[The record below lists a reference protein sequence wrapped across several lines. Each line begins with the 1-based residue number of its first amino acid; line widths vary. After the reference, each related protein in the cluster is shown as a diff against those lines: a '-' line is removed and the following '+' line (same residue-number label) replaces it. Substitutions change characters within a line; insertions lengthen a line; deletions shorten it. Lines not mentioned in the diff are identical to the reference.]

1 MRKLFLVI
9 FLVVGIFG
17 FTIGAPILAIA
28 QGQTN
33 DNFTR
38 VIIGFDKPV
47 GASEQAL
54 VRAYGGKIKYS
65 YSIVNAIAAQM
76 PESSLAGLSHN
87 PHVTAV
93 EADDTVY
100 AVDVFDT
107 ELDNAWGVK
116 HIQSGDVH
124 AAGNKGAD
132 VEGGVKIGIIDSG
145 VNYLHPDLN
154 DNFDPLNLGYDFY
167 YYDYDPMDMYGHGTH
182 VAGTACAE
190 DNDIGSVDPKLGVV
204 GVAPECDLYS
214 LRVLNEEGVGYWS
227 DIIAAVGWSTGVEMQ
242 IKNVFTGEMLTVQ
255 GLKLDVINLSLGKDR
270 DPGST
275 VKQAFDN
282 AEAQGVVIVAA
293 AGNSGNV
300 GGKGNNV
307 IYPAKYDSVI
317 AVAAT
322 DSNNNRASFSSTG
335 DKVEIAAP
343 GVNVYS
349 TWNDNAG
356 YYDPQ
361 PTCTGTPLDINGDGQ
376 PDGEC
381 YKYGSGTSMASPHV
395 AGVAALIIAAGYS
408 DYNGDGAVNNR
419 DVRAILD
426 ASATD
431 LGSSG
436 RDPQFGYGLVNA
448 LFAVQ
453 TASANIIPTANAG
466 ADQTVVDSDG
476 NGTEDVMLDGSSS
489 SDSDGSIVSY
499 EWREGAT
506 LLTTGV
512 SPTLSFALGNHT
524 VTLTVTDND
533 GATASDSVQINV
545 AAESS
550 GVTLAAVG
558 YKIKGLMKADL
569 SWSGATS
576 GNVDVYRNGSV
587 ITTTPNDGTYTDN
600 INQKGG
606 GTFTYKICEAGTS
619 VCSNESIVA
628 F

>member
-1 MRKLFLVI
+1 MKN
-9 FLVVGIFG
+9 
-17 FTIGAPILAIA
+17 LAILGLA
-28 QGQTN
+28 LLLALPVGTSTSFAAVKPQN
-33 DNFTR
+33 DNLNR
-38 VIIGFDKPV
+38 VLIAFDKPV
-47 GASEQAL
+47 GTGEQAL
-54 VRAYGGKIKYS
+54 IRAYGGKIKYS
-65 YSIVNAIAAQM
+65 YSIVNAIAAQV
-76 PESSLAGLSHN
+76 PASALDGLSHN
-87 PHVTAV
+87 PHVTSV

-100 AVDVFDT
+100 AVDI
-107 ELDNAWGVK
+107 ELDNSWGVR
-116 HIQSGDVH
+116 HIQTGDVH
-124 AAGNKGAD
+124 ATPYSNKGA
-132 VEGGVKIGIIDSG
+132 GVKIGIIDSG
-145 VNYLHPDLN
+145 VNYFHPDLN

-167 YYDYDPMDMYGHGTH
+167 YYDYDPMDVYGHGTH

-190 DNDIGSVDPKLGVV
+190 DNDIGSIDPKLGVV
-204 GVAPECDLYS
+204 GVAPECNLYS
-214 LRVLNEEGVGYWS
+214 LRVLNEDGAGYWS
-227 DIIAAVGWSTGVEMQ
+227 DIIAAVEWSTGATMQ
-242 IKNVFTGEMLTVQ
+242 IQNVFTKEMLTVQ

>member
-1 MRKLFLVI
+1 MKNLSILGLALLLALPV
-9 FLVVGIFG
+9 
-17 FTIGAPILAIA
+17 GAPVSFAA
-28 QGQTN
+28 VKPQN
-33 DNFTR
+33 DNLTR
-38 VIIGFDKPV
+38 VLIAFDKPV

-65 YSIVNAIAAQM
+65 YSIVNAIAAQV
-76 PESSLAGLSHN
+76 PESALSGLSRN
-87 PHVTAV
+87 PHVTSV
-93 EADDTVY
+93 EADDMVY
-100 AVDVFDT
+100 AVDT
-107 ELDNAWGVK
+107 EIDNSWGVQ
-116 HIQSGDVH
+116 HIQAGDAH
-124 AAGNKGAD
+124 ATPYSNKGAG
-132 VEGGVKIGIIDSG
+132 VEIGIIDSG

-167 YYDYDPMDMYGHGTH
+167 YYDYDPMDVYGHGTH

-204 GVAPECDLYS
+204 GVAPECNLYS
-214 LRVLNEEGVGYWS
+214 LRVLNEDGVGYWS
-227 DIIAAVGWSTGVEMQ
+227 DIIAAVEWSTGATMQ
-242 IKNVFTGEMLTVQ
+242 IENVFTGDMLTVQ

-293 AGNSGNV
+293 AGNSGTMN
-300 GGKGNNV
+300 GKGNNV

-322 DSNNNRASFSSTG
+322 DSNDNRASFSSTG

-361 PTCTGTPLDINGDGQ
+361 PVCTGILTDINGDGQ

-408 DYNGDGAVNNR
+408 DYNGDGVINNR

-431 LGSSG
+431 LGTTG

-448 LFAVQ
+448 LSAVQ
-453 TASANIIPTANAG
+453 TAGANITPKADAG
-466 ADQTVVDSDG
+466 ADQAVVDSDG
-476 NGTEDVMLDGSSS
+476 DGVENVALNGSGS

-499 EWREGAT
+499 EWYEGAT
-506 LLTTGV
+506 LLATGV
-512 SPTLSFALGNHT
+512 SPTAALALGNHT
-524 VTLTVTDND
+524 VTLTVTDNE
-533 GATASDSVQINV
+533 GATASDSVQINIV
-545 AAESS
+545 AESS
-550 GVTLAAVG
+550 GIALSTVG
-558 YKIKGLMKADL
+558 YKVKGLMKADL
-569 SWSGATS
+569 SWDGATS

-587 ITTTPNDGTYTDN
+587 ITTTVNDWTYTDN
-600 INQKGG
+600 INQRGS

-619 VCSNESIVA
+619 VCSNESAVA

>member
-1 MRKLFLVI
+1 MKN
-9 FLVVGIFG
+9 
-17 FTIGAPILAIA
+17 LAILGLA
-28 QGQTN
+28 LLLALPVGASTSFAAVKPQN

-38 VIIGFDKPV
+38 VFIGFDKPV

-65 YSIVNAIAAQM
+65 YSIVNAIAAQV
-76 PESSLAGLSHN
+76 PESALDGLSHN
-87 PHVTAV
+87 PHVTVV

-124 AAGNKGAD
+124 ATGNKGAD
-132 VEGGVKIGIIDSG
+132 IEGGVKIGIIDSG

-154 DNFDPLNLGYDFY
+154 DNFDSLNLGYDFY
-167 YYDYDPMDMYGHGTH
+167 YYDYDPMDVYGHGTH

-214 LRVLNEEGVGYWS
+214 LRVLNEDGVGYWS
-227 DIIAAVGWSTGVEMQ
+227 DIIAAVEWSTGVEMQ
-242 IKNVFTGEMLTVQ
+242 IENVFTGEMLTVQ
-255 GLKLDVINLSLGKDR
+255 GLKMDVINLSLGKDR
-270 DPGST
+270 DPGT
-275 VKQAFDN
+275 MVKQAFDN
-282 AEAQGVVIVAA
+282 AEAKGVMIVAA
-293 AGNSGNV
+293 AGNSGTAM
-300 GGKGNNV
+300 GKGNNV
-307 IYPAKYDSVI
+307 IYPARYDSVI

-335 DKVEIAAP
+335 DTVEIAAP

-361 PTCTGTPLDINGDGQ
+361 PVCTGTLTDINGDGQ

-395 AGVAALIIAAGYS
+395 AGVVALVIAAGYS
-408 DYNGDGAVNNR
+408 DYNGDGVINNR
-419 DVRAILD
+419 DVRAILN
-426 ASATD
+426 ASAID
-431 LGSSG
+431 LGATG
-436 RDPQFGYGLVNA
+436 RDPQFGYGLVSA
-448 LFAVQ
+448 LLAVQ
-453 TASANIIPTANAG
+453 TAGIDINITPTANAG
-466 ADQTVVDSDG
+466 ADQTVVDSLGDG
-476 NGTEDVMLDGSSS
+476 IEDVTLDGSGS

-499 EWREGAT
+499 EWYEGAT
-506 LLTTGV
+506 LLATGV
-512 SPTLSFALGNHT
+512 SPTLPFTLGSHT
-524 VTLTVTDND
+524 VTLTVTDNED
-533 GATASDSVQINV
+533 ATASDSVQINV
-545 AAESS
+545 VAELSDI
-550 GVTLAAVG
+550 TLSTLG
-558 YKIKGLMKADL
+558 YKVKGVMKADL
-569 SWSGATS
+569 VWSGATS
-576 GNVDVYRNGSV
+576 ENVDVYRDGDI
-587 ITTTPNDGTYTDN
+587 ITTTANDGAHTDN
-600 INQKGG
+600 INKKGS

-619 VCSNESIVA
+619 VCSSESVVS

>member
-1 MRKLFLVI
+1 MKNLSILGLALLLALPV
-9 FLVVGIFG
+9 
-17 FTIGAPILAIA
+17 GAPVSFAA
-28 QGQTN
+28 VKPQN
-33 DNFTR
+33 DNLTR
-38 VIIGFDKPV
+38 VLIAFDKPV

-65 YSIVNAIAAQM
+65 YSIVNAIAAQV
-76 PESSLAGLSHN
+76 PESALSGLSRN
-87 PHVTAV
+87 PHVTSV
-93 EADDTVY
+93 EADDMVY
-100 AVDVFDT
+100 AVDT
-107 ELDNAWGVK
+107 EIDNSWGVQ
-116 HIQSGDVH
+116 HIQAGDAH
-124 AAGNKGAD
+124 ATPYSNKGAG
-132 VEGGVKIGIIDSG
+132 VEIGIIDSG

-167 YYDYDPMDMYGHGTH
+167 YYDYDPMDVYGHGTH

-204 GVAPECDLYS
+204 GVAPECNLYS
-214 LRVLNEEGVGYWS
+214 LRVLNEDGVGYWS
-227 DIIAAVGWSTGVEMQ
+227 DIIAAVEWSTGATMQ
-242 IKNVFTGEMLTVQ
+242 IENVFTGDMLTVQ

-293 AGNSGNV
+293 AGNSGTMN
-300 GGKGNNV
+300 GKGNNV

-322 DSNNNRASFSSTG
+322 DSNDNRASFSSTG

-361 PTCTGTPLDINGDGQ
+361 PVCTGILTDINGDGQ

-395 AGVAALIIAAGYS
+395 AGVAAVIIAAGYS
-408 DYNGDGAVNNR
+408 DYNGDGVINNR

-431 LGSSG
+431 LGATG

-448 LFAVQ
+448 LSAVQ
-453 TASANIIPTANAG
+453 TAGANITPKADAG
-466 ADQTVVDSDG
+466 ADQAVVDSDG
-476 NGTEDVMLDGSSS
+476 DGVENVALNGSGS

-499 EWREGAT
+499 EWYEGAT
-506 LLTTGV
+506 LLATGV
-512 SPTLSFALGNHT
+512 SPTAALALGNHT
-524 VTLTVTDND
+524 VTLTVTDNE
-533 GATASDSVQINV
+533 GATASDSVQINIV
-545 AAESS
+545 AESS
-550 GVTLAAVG
+550 GIALSTVG
-558 YKIKGLMKADL
+558 YKVKGLMKADL
-569 SWSGATS
+569 SWGGATS

-587 ITTTPNDGTYTDN
+587 ITTTVNDWTYTDN
-600 INQKGG
+600 INQRGS

-619 VCSNESIVA
+619 VCSNESAVV

>member
-1 MRKLFLVI
+1 MKNLSILGLALLLALPV
-9 FLVVGIFG
+9 
-17 FTIGAPILAIA
+17 GAPVSFAA
-28 QGQTN
+28 VKPQN
-33 DNFTR
+33 DNLTR
-38 VIIGFDKPV
+38 VLIAFDKPV

-65 YSIVNAIAAQM
+65 YSIVNAIAAQV
-76 PESSLAGLSHN
+76 PESALSGLSRN
-87 PHVTAV
+87 PHVTSV
-93 EADDTVY
+93 EADDMVY
-100 AVDVFDT
+100 AVDT
-107 ELDNAWGVK
+107 EIDNSWGVQ
-116 HIQSGDVH
+116 HIQAGDAH
-124 AAGNKGAD
+124 ATPYSNKGAG
-132 VEGGVKIGIIDSG
+132 VEIGIIDSG

-167 YYDYDPMDMYGHGTH
+167 YYDYDPMDVYGHGTH

-204 GVAPECDLYS
+204 GVAPECNLYS
-214 LRVLNEEGVGYWS
+214 LRVLNEDGVGYWS
-227 DIIAAVGWSTGVEMQ
+227 DIIAAVEWSTGATMQ
-242 IKNVFTGEMLTVQ
+242 IENVFTGEMLTVQ
-255 GLKLDVINLSLGKDR
+255 GIKLDVINLSLGKDR

-293 AGNSGNV
+293 AGNSGTMN
-300 GGKGNNV
+300 GKGNNV

-322 DSNNNRASFSSTG
+322 DSNDNRASFSSTG

-361 PTCTGTPLDINGDGQ
+361 PVCTGILTDINGDWQ

-408 DYNGDGAVNNR
+408 DYNGDGVTNNR

-431 LGSSG
+431 LGATG

-448 LFAVQ
+448 LLAVQ
-453 TASANIIPTANAG
+453 TAGANITPKANAG

-476 NGTEDVMLDGSSS
+476 DGIENVILDGSSS

-499 EWREGAT
+499 EWYEGAT
-506 LLTTGV
+506 LLATGV
-512 SPTLSFALGNHT
+512 SPTLPFALGNHT
-524 VTLTVTDND
+524 VTLTVTDNE
-533 GATASDSVQINV
+533 GAMANDSVQINV
-545 AAESS
+545 VAESS
-550 GVTLAAVG
+550 GVTLSTVG
-558 YKIKGLMKADL
+558 YKVKGLMKADL
-569 SWSGATS
+569 SWGGATS

-587 ITTTPNDGTYTDN
+587 ITTTANDWTYTDN
-600 INQKGG
+600 INQRGS

-619 VCSNESIVA
+619 VCSNESAVV

>member
-1 MRKLFLVI
+1 MKNLSILGLALLLALPV
-9 FLVVGIFG
+9 
-17 FTIGAPILAIA
+17 GAPVSFAA
-28 QGQTN
+28 VKPQN
-33 DNFTR
+33 DNLTR
-38 VIIGFDKPV
+38 VLIAFDKPV

-65 YSIVNAIAAQM
+65 YSIVNAIAAQV
-76 PESSLAGLSHN
+76 PESALSGLSRN
-87 PHVTAV
+87 PHVTSV
-93 EADDTVY
+93 EADDMVY
-100 AVDVFDT
+100 AVDT
-107 ELDNAWGVK
+107 EIDNSWGVQ
-116 HIQSGDVH
+116 HIQAGDAH
-124 AAGNKGAD
+124 ATPYSNKGAG
-132 VEGGVKIGIIDSG
+132 VEIGIIDSG

-167 YYDYDPMDMYGHGTH
+167 YYDYDPMDVYGHGTH

-204 GVAPECDLYS
+204 GVAPECNLYS
-214 LRVLNEEGVGYWS
+214 LRVLNEDGVGYWS
-227 DIIAAVGWSTGVEMQ
+227 DIIAAVEWSTGATMQ
-242 IKNVFTGEMLTVQ
+242 IENVFTGDMLTVQ

-293 AGNSGNV
+293 AGNSGTMN
-300 GGKGNNV
+300 GKGNNV

-322 DSNNNRASFSSTG
+322 DSNDNRASFSSTG

-361 PTCTGTPLDINGDGQ
+361 PVCTGILTDINGDGQ

-408 DYNGDGAVNNR
+408 DYNGDGVINNR

-431 LGSSG
+431 LGTTG

-448 LFAVQ
+448 LSAVQ
-453 TASANIIPTANAG
+453 TAGANITPKADAG
-466 ADQTVVDSDG
+466 ADQAVVDSDG
-476 NGTEDVMLDGSSS
+476 DGVENVALNGSGS

-499 EWREGAT
+499 EWYEGAT
-506 LLTTGV
+506 LLATGV
-512 SPTLSFALGNHT
+512 SPTAALALGNHT
-524 VTLTVTDND
+524 VTLTVTDNE
-533 GATASDSVQINV
+533 GATASDSVQINIV
-545 AAESS
+545 AESS
-550 GVTLAAVG
+550 GIALSTVG
-558 YKIKGLMKADL
+558 YKVKGLMKADL
-569 SWSGATS
+569 SWDGATS

-587 ITTTPNDGTYTDN
+587 ITTTVNDWTYTDN
-600 INQKGG
+600 INQRGS

-619 VCSNESIVA
+619 VCSNESAVV

>member
-1 MRKLFLVI
+1 MKNSISILGLALLLAFP
-9 FLVVGIFG
+9 VGASTSF
-17 FTIGAPILAIA
+17 AAVKS
-28 QGQTN
+28 QN
-33 DNFTR
+33 DQLIR
-38 VIIGFDKPV
+38 VLIGFDKSV

-65 YSIVNAIAAQM
+65 YSIVNAIAAQV
-76 PESSLAGLSHN
+76 PESALAGLAHN

-100 AVDVFDT
+100 AADVFDT

-116 HIQSGDVH
+116 HIQSADVH
-124 AAGNKGAD
+124 VTGNKGAGVD
-132 VEGGVKIGIIDSG
+132 GGVKIGIIDSG

-154 DNFDPLNLGYDFY
+154 DNFDSLNLGYDFY
-167 YYDYDPMDMYGHGTH
+167 YYDYDPMDVYGHGTH

-190 DNDIGSVDPKLGVV
+190 DNDNGNADPKLGVV
-204 GVAPECDLYS
+204 GVAPSCNLYS
-214 LRVLNEEGVGYWS
+214 LRVLNEDGVGYWS
-227 DIIAAVGWSTGVEMQ
+227 DIIAAVEWSTGATMQ
-242 IKNVFTGEMLTVQ
+242 IENVFTREMLTVQ
-255 GLKLDVINLSLGKDR
+255 GLELDVINLSLGKDR

-293 AGNSGNV
+293 VGNSGTVN
-300 GGKGNNV
+300 GKGSNV

-322 DSNNNRASFSSTG
+322 DSNNTRASFSSTG

-361 PTCTGTPLDINGDGQ
+361 PVCTGTLTDINGDGQ

-408 DYNGDGAVNNR
+408 DYNGDGVINNR

-431 LGSSG
+431 LGITG

-448 LFAVQ
+448 LLAVQ
-453 TASANIIPTANAG
+453 TAGANITPKANAG

-476 NGTEDVMLDGSSS
+476 DGIENVILDGSSS

-499 EWREGAT
+499 EWYEGAT
-506 LLTTGV
+506 LLATGV
-512 SPTLSFALGNHT
+512 SPTLPFALGNHT
-524 VTLTVTDND
+524 VTLTVTDNE
-533 GATASDSVQINV
+533 GAMANDSVQINV
-545 AAESS
+545 VAESS
-550 GVTLAAVG
+550 GVTLSTVG
-558 YKIKGLMKADL
+558 YKVKGLMKADL

-587 ITTTPNDGTYTDN
+587 ITTTANDGTYTDS
-600 INQKGG
+600 INQRGG

-619 VCSNESIVA
+619 VCSNESVVT

>member
-1 MRKLFLVI
+1 M
-9 FLVVGIFG
+9 
-17 FTIGAPILAIA
+17 
-28 QGQTN
+28 
-33 DNFTR
+33 
-38 VIIGFDKPV
+38 
-47 GASEQAL
+47 
-54 VRAYGGKIKYS
+54 
-65 YSIVNAIAAQM
+65 NAIAAQV
-76 PESSLAGLSHN
+76 PESALAGLAHN

-100 AVDVFDT
+100 AADVFDT

-116 HIQSGDVH
+116 HIQSADVH
-124 AAGNKGAD
+124 VTGNKGAGVD
-132 VEGGVKIGIIDSG
+132 GGVKIGIIDSG

-154 DNFDPLNLGYDFY
+154 DNFDSLNLGYDFY
-167 YYDYDPMDMYGHGTH
+167 YYDYDPMDVYGHGTH

-190 DNDIGSVDPKLGVV
+190 DNDNGNADPKLGVV
-204 GVAPECDLYS
+204 GVAPSCNLYS
-214 LRVLNEEGVGYWS
+214 LRVLNEDGVGYWS
-227 DIIAAVGWSTGVEMQ
+227 DIIAAVEWSTGATMQ
-242 IKNVFTGEMLTVQ
+242 IENVFTGEMLTVQ
-255 GLKLDVINLSLGKDR
+255 GLELDVINLSLGKDR

-293 AGNSGNV
+293 VGNSGTVN
-300 GGKGNNV
+300 GKGSNV

-322 DSNNNRASFSSTG
+322 DSNNTRASFSSTG

-361 PTCTGTPLDINGDGQ
+361 PVCTGTLTDINGDGQ

-408 DYNGDGAVNNR
+408 DYNGDGVINNR

-431 LGSSG
+431 LGITG

-448 LFAVQ
+448 LLAVQ
-453 TASANIIPTANAG
+453 TAGANITPKANAG
-466 ADQTVVDSDG
+466 ADQTVVDFDG
-476 NGTEDVMLDGSSS
+476 NNVENVILDGSSS

-499 EWREGAT
+499 EWYEGAT
-506 LLTTGV
+506 LLATGV
-512 SPTLSFALGNHT
+512 SPTLPFALGNHT
-524 VTLTVTDND
+524 VTLTVTDNE
-533 GATASDSVQINV
+533 GAMANDSVQINV
-545 AAESS
+545 VAESS
-550 GVTLAAVG
+550 GVTLSTVG
-558 YKIKGLMKADL
+558 YKVKGLMKADL

-587 ITTTPNDGTYTDN
+587 ITTTANDGTYTDS
-600 INQKGG
+600 INQRGG

-619 VCSNESIVA
+619 VCSNESVVT

>member
-227 DIIAAVGWSTGVEMQ
+227 DIIAAVGWSTGV
-242 IKNVFTGEMLTVQ
+242 
-255 GLKLDVINLSLGKDR
+255 
-270 DPGST
+270 
-275 VKQAFDN
+275 
-282 AEAQGVVIVAA
+282 
-293 AGNSGNV
+293 
-300 GGKGNNV
+300 
-307 IYPAKYDSVI
+307 
-317 AVAAT
+317 
-322 DSNNNRASFSSTG
+322 
-335 DKVEIAAP
+335 
-343 GVNVYS
+343 
-349 TWNDNAG
+349 
-356 YYDPQ
+356 
-361 PTCTGTPLDINGDGQ
+361 
-376 PDGEC
+376 
-381 YKYGSGTSMASPHV
+381 
-395 AGVAALIIAAGYS
+395 
-408 DYNGDGAVNNR
+408 
-419 DVRAILD
+419 
-426 ASATD
+426 
-431 LGSSG
+431 
-436 RDPQFGYGLVNA
+436 
-448 LFAVQ
+448 
-453 TASANIIPTANAG
+453 
-466 ADQTVVDSDG
+466 
-476 NGTEDVMLDGSSS
+476 
-489 SDSDGSIVSY
+489 
-499 EWREGAT
+499 
-506 LLTTGV
+506 
-512 SPTLSFALGNHT
+512 
-524 VTLTVTDND
+524 
-533 GATASDSVQINV
+533 
-545 AAESS
+545 
-550 GVTLAAVG
+550 
-558 YKIKGLMKADL
+558 
-569 SWSGATS
+569 
-576 GNVDVYRNGSV
+576 
-587 ITTTPNDGTYTDN
+587 
-600 INQKGG
+600 
-606 GTFTYKICEAGTS
+606 
-619 VCSNESIVA
+619 
-628 F
+628 